1 MDINQIMKELQEN
14 EQTNDILAQ
23 MRTAKASTRKQAPVV
38 SSSTAKLLEQ
48 AAKAA
53 ERGDTAEAARIAEQV
68 ANAPDGKVLAEQLST
83 LFSKK
88 E

>member
-1 MDINQIMKELQEN
+1 MDINQIMNELQEN
-14 EQTNDILAQ
+14 EQTKDILAQ
-23 MRTAKASTRKQAPVV
+23 MRTAKKPKRKQAPVV

-53 ERGDTAEAARIAEQV
+53 ERGDTAEASRIVGQV
-68 ANAPDGKVLAEQLST
+68 ANTPDGKVLAEQLST
-83 LFSKK
+83 LFSQK